1 MNLDPLSFSLS
12 HISFLVAN
20 LNKRNFKSSQ
30 SELNTILSESAAS
43 SSSAAYEAER
53 HLFRYLLSSIDL
65 SSTAAATA
73 AAAATSTSAPS
84 PGVTASSSNT
94 NANADNKSSTPPA
107 ASSSTTAAAS
117 SGKDHHQIQLLR
129 DLVCAYLARP
139 NFPTLLS
146 YCVDNPLPIQQEPVK
161 YPANLAAQISK
172 LLKLNQLQEIG
183 LAICLKESNKDE
195 IRKSSNDLLKQK
207 LPELID
213 SFPDLSNLT
222 LSKRLL
228 CYYVI
233 IVSKSFNEIENR
245 FLYLLTL

>member
-12 HISFLVAN
+12 QISFLVAN

-30 SELNTILSESAAS
+30 SELNAILSESAAS

-73 AAAATSTSAPS
+73 AASSSTSAPS

-146 YCVDNPLPIQQEPVK
+146 YCVDNPLPNQQEPVK

-213 SFPDLSNLT
+213 SFPDLSN
-222 LSKRLL
+222 
-228 CYYVI
+228 
-233 IVSKSFNEIENR
+233 FN
-245 FLYLLTL
+245 FSLYTFNLLLTARTFF

>member
-12 HISFLVAN
+12 QISFLVAN

-30 SELNTILSESAAS
+30 SELNAILSESAAS

-73 AAAATSTSAPS
+73 AAASGSSTSAPS

-94 NANADNKSSTPPA
+94 NANANADNKSSTPPA

-146 YCVDNPLPIQQEPVK
+146 YCVDNPLPNQQEPVK

-213 SFPDLSNLT
+213 SFPDLSNIL
-222 LSKRLL
+222 
-228 CYYVI
+228 
-233 IVSKSFNEIENR
+233 SFNTIN
-245 FLYLLTL
+245 F

>member
-20 LNKRNFKSSQ
+20 LNKRNFKLSQ
-30 SELNTILSESAAS
+30 SELNAILSESAAS

-65 SSTAAATA
+65 SSTAAAT

-183 LAICLKESNKDE
+183 LAICLKESNKEE

-222 LSKRLL
+222 LSQRLL
-228 CYYVI
+228 CYNVI
-233 IVSKSFNEIENR
+233 I
-245 FLYLLTL
+245 